1 MLKNIADILENE
13 RSRWF
18 CWFPVLFGL
27 GIGIYFSL
35 PSEPSQWFTLAVVEL
50 LLVAA
55 FAVRHYPFL
64 LRIVGV
70 MSIITAGFVDVQL
83 QTLYLEKKLP
93 PPASGDVYIR
103 GQIMSHDTNYRGK
116 PRIVL
121 GNMEDLE
128 GTVIQGKYRLTLLQK
143 VSDIKVGKCVE
154 LVAEVAP
161 VMKANL
167 VGGYQPDRR
176 LFYDGIN
183 GSGYVLSG
191 VFEIDCPR
199 ELNWLVRNIDEWRGV
214 ITERISSQ
222 LPPKE
227 AAIAAAIVTGNREL
241 MTMQQIENYRDSGLA
256 HFLSISGLHI
266 SMIAGLMFFAV
277 RLLMACIPQLGLRYN
292 SKKIAALSALAVS
305 TIYLMISGGAVPT
318 QRAYIMMFM
327 VLTAVW
333 FERQA
338 ISMRV
343 LAWAAMII
351 LFFSPQMLINI
362 SFQLSFAAVIALVAF
377 YEKFGGRLE
386 SFLYGKHL
394 NIVMRI
400 GRGVCAYLL
409 GIVIADLVASMATL
423 PFAIYHFNRIALYT
437 SITNLLSGPIIAF
450 WIMPAILLTLLLLP
464 LGMMSVPLWVAG
476 KGIAV
481 INEITTRVAEMPHSV
496 AEICSF
502 PLWGLLLIVGGGL
515 WLCIWQTKW
524 RNAGWIF
531 ILCGCLSLMFVR
543 VPDIIAG
550 DGGKAMARRN
560 EWGKIQVFS
569 GGNKWM
575 KQNWLEKF
583 ASANAPQQDNLQAPD
598 LKNIDFDEVIGV
610 SIYGD
615 EVYTV
620 RDYIGRRPWN
630 R

>member
-1 MLKNIADILENE
+1 
-13 RSRWF
+13 
-18 CWFPVLFGL
+18 
-27 GIGIYFSL
+27 
-35 PSEPSQWFTLAVVEL
+35 
-50 LLVAA
+50 
-55 FAVRHYPFL
+55 
-64 LRIVGV
+64 
-70 MSIITAGFVDVQL
+70 
-83 QTLYLEKKLP
+83 
-93 PPASGDVYIR
+93 
-103 GQIMSHDTNYRGK
+103 
-116 PRIVL
+116 
-121 GNMEDLE
+121 
-128 GTVIQGKYRLTLLQK
+128 
-143 VSDIKVGKCVE
+143 
-154 LVAEVAP
+154 
-161 VMKANL
+161 
-167 VGGYQPDRR
+167 
-176 LFYDGIN
+176 
-183 GSGYVLSG
+183 
-191 VFEIDCPR
+191 
-199 ELNWLVRNIDEWRGV
+199 
-214 ITERISSQ
+214 
-222 LPPKE
+222 
-227 AAIAAAIVTGNREL
+227 
-241 MTMQQIENYRDSGLA
+241 
-256 HFLSISGLHI
+256 
-266 SMIAGLMFFAV
+266 
-277 RLLMACIPQLGLRYN
+277 
-292 SKKIAALSALAVS
+292 
-305 TIYLMISGGAVPT
+305 
-318 QRAYIMMFM
+318 
-327 VLTAVW
+327 
-333 FERQA
+333 
-338 ISMRV
+338 
-343 LAWAAMII
+343 
-351 LFFSPQMLINI
+351 
-362 SFQLSFAAVIALVAF
+362 
-377 YEKFGGRLE
+377 
-386 SFLYGKHL
+386 
-394 NIVMRI
+394 
-400 GRGVCAYLL
+400 
-409 GIVIADLVASMATL
+409 MATL